1 MMEGSGELAQLGAEG
16 ALERRPPRNECMVVL
31 DRGCCTAVRCDSGK
45 GGACFA
51 SGEGVEAE
59 AGETTAVCGGGCGL
73 EMEEHGPVVR
83 LGGAHGAAT
92 VDEGEQGLGDV
103 EAVEAGGC
111 SSCVLEG
118 VASPAMAWCSAAPRR
133 ASSAASAPGGP
144 AC

>member
-1 MMEGSGELAQLGAEG
+1 MGGDSCAMEGGGELAQLAAEG
-16 ALERRPPRNECMVVL
+16 ALERCPPRNECMVVL

-59 AGETTAVCGGGCGL
+59 ARETTAVCGRGCRV

-92 VDEGEQGLGDV
+92 VGE
-103 EAVEAGGC
+103 
-111 SSCVLEG
+111 
-118 VASPAMAWCSAAPRR
+118 R
-133 ASSAASAPGGP
+133 
-144 AC
+144 